1 MLKKHSSHSVRSL
14 KLCRECFLIEENMK
28 LLRYF
33 TKSEW
38 FIWLFSFA
46 AILSV
51 YLLLGGEWL
60 SCGASFLGVTSILL
74 NAKGNPLGQ
83 LLMVIFSLAYGVISF
98 GFGYYGEVLTYL
110 GMTAPMA
117 VLALV
122 AWLRHPY
129 KGNRSEV
136 AVNRVKKGKMVFAFL
151 LSAAVA
157 VLFYFPLKSFHTANL
172 IPSTLSVFTSFLAVY
187 LTFRRSEWCSLAY
200 AANDVVL
207 IVLWSLASA
216 KDLSYLSVTVC
227 FCMFF
232 ISDCY
237 GFISW
242 RKMRRRQGSA

>member
-1 MLKKHSSHSVRSL
+1 
-14 KLCRECFLIEENMK
+14 MK

-51 YLLLGGEWL
+51 YLLFGGEWL

-136 AVNRVKKGKMVFAFL
+136 AVNRVKKGEMVFAVL

-187 LTFRRSEWCSLAY
+187 LTFRRSEWFSLAY

>member
-1 MLKKHSSHSVRSL
+1 
-14 KLCRECFLIEENMK
+14 MK

-33 TKSEW
+33 TVLEW
-38 FIWLFSFA
+38 SIWLFSFA

-51 YLLLGGEWL
+51 YLLFGGEWL
-60 SCGASFLGVTSILL
+60 VCGASLLGVTSILL

-83 LLMVIFSLAYGVISF
+83 LLMVIFSVAYGMISF

-122 AWLRHPY
+122 AWLRHPF
-129 KGNRSEV
+129 KGRRAEV
-136 AVNRVKKGKMVFAFL
+136 AVNRIKKGETVFAFL
-151 LSAAVA
+151 LSAVVA
-157 VLFYFPLKSFHTANL
+157 TVFYFPLKNFNTANL
-172 IPSTLSVFTSFLAVY
+172 LPSTLSVFTSFLAVY
-187 LTFRRSEWCSLAY
+187 LTFRRSEWFSLAY
-200 AANDVVL
+200 AANDIVL

-216 KDLSYLSVTVC
+216 QDLSYLSVTVC

-237 GFISW
+237 GFFSW
-242 RKMRRRQGSA
+242 RSMRRRQGSA

>member
-14 KLCRECFLIEENMK
+14 KLCCECFLIEENMK

-136 AVNRVKKGKMVFAFL
+136 AVNRVKKGEMVFAFL

-187 LTFRRSEWCSLAY
+187 LTFRRSEWFSLAY

>member
-1 MLKKHSSHSVRSL
+1 
-14 KLCRECFLIEENMK
+14 MK

-38 FIWLFSFA
+38 AIWLFSFA

-51 YLLLGGEWL
+51 YLLFGGEWL
-60 SCGASFLGVTSILL
+60 VCGASFLGVTSILL

-83 LLMVIFSLAYGVISF
+83 LLMVIFSIAYGVISF

-117 VLALV
+117 VLALI

-136 AVNRVKKGKMVFAFL
+136 AVNRIKKGEMVFAFL

-157 VLFYFPLKSFHTANL
+157 VLFYFPLKNFNTVHL
-172 IPSTLSVFTSFLAVY
+172 IPSTLSVFTSFLAVW
-187 LTFRRSEWCSLAY
+187 LTFRRSEWFSLAY

-207 IVLWSLASA
+207 IGLWALAA
-216 KDLSYLSVTVC
+216 VQQQEFVSVVVC
-227 FCMFF
+227 FAAFLAG
-232 ISDCY
+232 DLY
-237 GFISW
+237 GLVCW
-242 RKMRRRQGSA
+242 RRMAQRQAQLR